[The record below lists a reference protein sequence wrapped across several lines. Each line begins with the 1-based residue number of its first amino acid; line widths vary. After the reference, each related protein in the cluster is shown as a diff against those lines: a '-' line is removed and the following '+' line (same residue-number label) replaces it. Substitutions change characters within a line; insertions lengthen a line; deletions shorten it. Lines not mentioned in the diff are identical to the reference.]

1 MQMRAQVAASV
12 IAAGLLVVSG
22 CTTAADS
29 TGGSTS
35 EPPATASATPT
46 LSPTPVPT
54 VDATVPPVRPE
65 AMATPS
71 ADGAAAAAS
80 YFISLYPYINATGD
94 LAEWNAL
101 SSPECSFCSGIKANV
116 TDLHSRGHRNVGGAE
131 ILAASGTEVDAGR
144 WYSARLHVRIDASV
158 DLDTEGRVLENHPME
173 DREIDIVM
181 TWSDGWTIDEVG
193 PAAASVS

>member
-1 MQMRAQVAASV
+1 MQMRAQVAVVVVA
-12 IAAGLLVVSG
+12 IALATSG
-22 CTTAADS
+22 CATDADPTDDATSQPPVTA
-29 TGGSTS
+29 T
-35 EPPATASATPT
+35 ATPT
-46 LSPTPVPT
+46 LSPTPSPT
-54 VDATVPPVRPE
+54 VDVTVPPVRPE

-101 SSPECSFCSGIKANV
+101 SSPECSFCSGITANV

-158 DLDTEGRVLENHPME
+158 DLDAEGRVLEDHPLE

-193 PAAASVS
+193 PAAAPAS